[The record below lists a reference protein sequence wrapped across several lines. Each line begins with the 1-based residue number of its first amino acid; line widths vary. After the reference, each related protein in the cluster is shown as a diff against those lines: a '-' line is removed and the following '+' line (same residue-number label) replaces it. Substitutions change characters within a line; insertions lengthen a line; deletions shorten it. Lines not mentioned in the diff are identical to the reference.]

1 MRTPAS
7 PSYLNSETNYDL
19 TALMEEKYA
28 SYGKEVKVLDRSA
41 WPAPDMLTFDDHQV
55 EAVQVKKNYYPKSFL
70 NYFVF
75 SRLA

>member
-7 PSYLNSETNYDL
+7 PSYLNSETIYDL

-41 WPAPDMLTFDDHQV
+41 WSVPDMLTFDDHQV
-55 EAVQVKKNYYPKSFL
+55 EAVQVNKFITQKFSEL
-70 NYFVF
+70 IC